1 MKKGCT
7 MQMGWRWLGAG
18 CLAVLACGV
27 SLSAH
32 AQDCVKTVRWYDDA
46 PYTYRGLD
54 GNPTG
59 LTVDLLQEALGRVG
73 CKARW
78 VELPWARAL
87 AALEGGQLDILPGA
101 LKTLER
107 QRFAYFSRAVNR
119 SPNVLFMVQTA
130 IDKYPVQKLADLM
143 GTDFRLGIQLG
154 VAYGPEYEALQSN
167 PAFAARLSSV
177 TLRRNA
183 WNMMALDRLDGMIAD
198 ETTGL
203 VELQQLGLLKTVV
216 KTGLVVSGQPA
227 HIAIS
232 QRTSTPEFVQSLDRA
247 IGSMLDDGSFR
258 RIRERYVPCPVAAD
272 QIGCR

>member
-1 MKKGCT
+1 
-7 MQMGWRWLGAG
+7 MQTRWRWLVTG
-18 CLAVLACGV
+18 CLAVFVGAV
-27 SLSAH
+27 SLAAQ
-32 AQDCVKTVRWYDDA
+32 AQDCVKTVRWYDDV
-46 PYTYRGLD
+46 PYTYRGPD

-59 LTVDLLQEALGRVG
+59 LTVDVLQEAMGRIG

-87 AALEGGQLDILPGA
+87 ASLEGGQLDILPGA
-101 LKTLER
+101 LMTPER

-119 SPNVLFMVQTA
+119 SPNVLFMAKTA
-130 IDKYPVQKLADLM
+130 VDKYPFQKLADLV
-143 GTDFRLGIQLG
+143 GSDFRLGMQLG
-154 VAYGPEYEALQSN
+154 VSYGPEYDALLPN
-167 PAFAARLSSV
+167 PAFAARLNSV

-183 WNMMALDRLDGMIAD
+183 WSMIALGRLDGIIAD

-216 KTGLVVSGQPA
+216 KTNLVVSGAPA
-227 HIAIS
+227 HVAIS
-232 QRTSTPEFVQSLDRA
+232 RRTSTPEFVQSLDLA

>member
-1 MKKGCT
+1 M
-7 MQMGWRWLGAG
+7 MWRWLGAG
-18 CLAVLACGV
+18 CLTALACGV

-32 AQDCVKTVRWYDDA
+32 AQDCVKTVRWYDDV
-46 PYTYRGLD
+46 PYSYRGPE
-54 GNPTG
+54 GKPTG
-59 LTVDLLQEALGRVG
+59 LNVDLLQEALVRVG

-87 AALEGGQLDILPGA
+87 ASLEGGQLDILPGA
-101 LKTLER
+101 LKTPER
-107 QRFAYFSRAVNR
+107 QRFAYFSRAINR
-119 SPNVLFMVQTA
+119 SPNVLFMVHTA
-130 IDKYPVQKLADLM
+130 LNKYPVQKLADLM

-154 VAYGPEYEALQSN
+154 VAYGAEYEALQSN
-167 PAFAARLSSV
+167 PAFVERLNSV

-183 WNMMALDRLDGMIAD
+183 WNMMALGRLDGMIAD

-203 VELQQLGLLKTVV
+203 VELQQLDLLKTVV
-216 KTGLVVSGQPA
+216 KTNLVVSGQPA
-227 HIAIS
+227 HVAIS

-247 IGSMLDDGSFR
+247 IGSMFDDGSFR